1 MLQDCG
7 LWEMAVK
14 DQTKKASKFYE
25 QLESLF
31 IEDNSPEVKLVKK
44 GQYKEVFEVL
54 EDSEALCTH
63 VAG

>member
-1 MLQDCG
+1 
-7 LWEMAVK
+7 MAVK